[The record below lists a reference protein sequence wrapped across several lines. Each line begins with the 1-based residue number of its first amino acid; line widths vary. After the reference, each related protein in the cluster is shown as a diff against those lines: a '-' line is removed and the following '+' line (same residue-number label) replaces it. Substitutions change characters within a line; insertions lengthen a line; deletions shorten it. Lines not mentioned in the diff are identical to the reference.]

1 MFYSIAG
8 IVLGSLLLISSYLT
22 YKGSKEKISFLIISV
37 LFSLGLIGSGIGGF
51 FMPEKYEFVT
61 IILLTVFSVGYLI
74 FYYLILKERK
84 NSQ

>member
-8 IVLGSLLLISSYLT
+8 IVLGGLLLISSYLT
-22 YKGSKEKISFLIISV
+22 YKGSKEKKLFLIISIF
-37 LFSLGLIGSGIGGF
+37 FSLGLIGSGVGGF

-84 NSQ
+84 NS